1 MEEREVLLKEC
12 IGKGGYCSAKFLGK
26 AKRRASKAP
35 KSLKDKQGKLHR
47 EEISMA
53 EIAREHFESVG
64 KGYPAMN
71 RAGKKIR
78 LKKADS

>member
-1 MEEREVLLKEC
+1 MKDLWERYQEKKKMAKDLVRKKRREEREVLLKEC
-12 IGKGGYCSAKFLGK
+12 IEKGGYCSAKFWEK

-53 EIAREHFESVG
+53 
-64 KGYPAMN
+64 
-71 RAGKKIR
+71 
-78 LKKADS
+78 